1 MSSLLRLHLFER
13 QKLNQPSDILAISS
27 DKKGVS
33 LRCFTYV
40 VPSAA
45 SGDQKVRTSDPVALV
60 RRNLSTLD
68 KNITAL
74 PSSIEYTDISSHP
87 LKSWS
92 RPILSF
98 KKTTRSFCLNQRLTR
113 GHSLHSS
120 GWNCRDGPSRGHHRV
135 PVISLEVGDKLG
147 DSIFY
152 IYVDASYVVF
162 LQKTLQTG
170 KKTRWIFQTWG
181 QFLPYGIFL
190 FLFLRVSKRF
200 FWNSRIEN
208 WEHMFFFSGE
218 KEFNWRD
225 TQK

>member
-1 MSSLLRLHLFER
+1 MFYLCGPFCCKWRSKGQNLGSGGACAQKSFDAWQKYHCFAILL
-13 QKLNQPSDILAISS
+13 NILTSPVIHW
-27 DKKGVS
+27 S
-33 LRCFTYV
+33 LR
-40 VPSAA
+40 
-45 SGDQKVRTSDPVALV
+45 
-60 RRNLSTLD
+60 
-68 KNITAL
+68 
-74 PSSIEYTDISSHP
+74 
-87 LKSWS
+87 S

-147 DSIFY
+147 DFIFF

-190 FLFLRVSKRF
+190 FLFLRVSRLF
-200 FWNSRIEN
+200 FCWNSRIEN

>member
-1 MSSLLRLHLFER
+1 MFYLCGPFCCKWRSKGQNLGSGGACAQKSFDAWQKYHCFAILL
-13 QKLNQPSDILAISS
+13 NILTSPVIHW
-27 DKKGVS
+27 S
-33 LRCFTYV
+33 LR
-40 VPSAA
+40 
-45 SGDQKVRTSDPVALV
+45 
-60 RRNLSTLD
+60 
-68 KNITAL
+68 
-74 PSSIEYTDISSHP
+74 
-87 LKSWS
+87 S

-147 DSIFY
+147 DFIFF

-181 QFLPYGIFL
+181 QFLPYGIF
-190 FLFLRVSKRF
+190 FSCFYVSADCF
-200 FWNSRIEN
+200 FAEIQELRIEN
-208 WEHMFFFSGE
+208 TCFFFREKKNSIGE
-218 KEFNWRD
+218 TRKSSSTKNPRENSFSLI
-225 TQK
+225 

>member
-1 MSSLLRLHLFER
+1 MWSLLLQVEIKRSEPRIRWRLCVEIFRRLTKISLLCHLL
-13 QKLNQPSDILAISS
+13 LNILTSPVIHW
-27 DKKGVS
+27 S
-33 LRCFTYV
+33 LR
-40 VPSAA
+40 
-45 SGDQKVRTSDPVALV
+45 
-60 RRNLSTLD
+60 
-68 KNITAL
+68 
-74 PSSIEYTDISSHP
+74 
-87 LKSWS
+87 S

-135 PVISLEVGDKLG
+135 PLISLEVGDKLG

-181 QFLPYGIFL
+181 QFLPDGIFL